1 MARTLNE
8 MLESLPAKRRA
19 KIERRATELATLQDV
34 RQALQQT
41 QKAVAK
47 KLGVGQDTVSR
58 MERSG
63 ENMLLSTLG
72 RYVTAMGGEVE
83 VIARFPNRK
92 PVVLY
97 QTTDEQLL
105 ATKPRSTQPEQ
116 RVAAKRVRKA
126 PVSKKH
132 VGMSARSA
140 VKGSHS
146 KNRAL
151 D

>member
-8 MLESLPAKRRA
+8 VLQRLPTKRRV
-19 KIERRATELATLQDV
+19 KIERRATELATLQDM

-63 ENMLLSTLG
+63 ENMLLSTLR

-83 VIARFPNRK
+83 VVARFPNRE
-92 PVVLY
+92 PVVIY
-97 QTTDEQLL
+97 QTKT
-105 ATKPRSTQPEQ
+105 S
-116 RVAAKRVRKA
+116 VAAKRLSRASTKPA
-126 PVSKKH
+126 AKRARTRIVSKH
-132 VGMSARSA
+132 IGPSTRSA
-140 VKGSHS
+140 GKEAHS
-146 KNRAL
+146 RAAR
-151 D
+151 

>member
-63 ENMLLSTLG
+63 ENMLLSTPG
-72 RYVTAMGGEVE
+72 RYVTAMEGEVE
-83 VIARFPNRK
+83 VVARFPNGK

-97 QTTDEQLL
+97 QIADEKLW
-105 ATKPRSTQPEQ
+105 ATQPRSTQPEQ
-116 RVAAKRVRKA
+116 RGAAKRVRNA

-132 VGMSARSA
+132 VGTSARSG